1 MLVNKKIFFKTK
13 KKFQISD
20 LLMKQSNQK
29 NITYLKAKDNFLEI
43 GSLHGYNQTVR
54 NFKKIYNEIHRTIP

>member
-1 MLVNKKIFFKTK
+1 
-13 KKFQISD
+13 
-20 LLMKQSNQK
+20 MKQSNQK